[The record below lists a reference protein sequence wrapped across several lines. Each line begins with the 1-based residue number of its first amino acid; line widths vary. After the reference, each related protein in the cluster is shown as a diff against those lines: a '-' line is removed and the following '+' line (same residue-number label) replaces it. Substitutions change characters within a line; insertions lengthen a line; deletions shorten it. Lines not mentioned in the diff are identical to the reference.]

1 MPNTVFLKVQLLI
14 FLKDEYCNVLPN
26 FATTCC
32 STPFTLL
39 ILIPVEIFG
48 GLLVFISLA
57 ALIWSYSKSIIV
69 IILKTLHTYFFYS
82 FHPYVAFWKSLYPGS
97 KEYSHSSS
105 TQSENRQFSPDWM
118 CGGELR
124 HGDVRGGLQI
134 KSQPMQKYDIA
145 LKLGLYLVGDQR
157 IFCCLFSV
165 IPCCKLRQVSEVK
178 SNFRR
183 GRNVHNTNHGAS
195 YSIQSIVFI
204 FYLW

>member
-1 MPNTVFLKVQLLI
+1 MNTALCCQTLQQRALL
-14 FLKDEYCNVLPN
+14 
-26 FATTCC
+26 
-32 STPFTLL
+32 FTLP
-39 ILIPVEIFG
+39 ILIPVKIFG
-48 GLLVFISLA
+48 GMLVFISLA

-97 KEYSHSSS
+97 KEYSHPSS
-105 TQSENRQFSPDWM
+105 TQSENHQFSPDWM

-165 IPCCKLRQVSEVK
+165 IPCCKLGQVSEVK